1 MMKDFPN
8 ILCNLAA
15 TALLLGTSM
24 ATTAASDGVTDARSG
39 SLRGYE
45 QHKPADAAGARGLV
59 AANCLPVSV
68 DRVVGGQ
75 RVWTQHGVI
84 TVGSHT
90 ERVTSTECR

>member
-1 MMKDFPN
+1 MKDIPN
-8 ILCNLAA
+8 TLCNLAA
-15 TALLLGTSM
+15 TAILLGTSM
-24 ATTAASDGVTDARSG
+24 AASVASDGVTGARAG
-39 SLRGYE
+39 GLRGYD
-45 QHKPADAAGARGLV
+45 QHKPADAASGRGQV

-75 RVWTQHGVI
+75 RVWTPHGVI

>member
-1 MMKDFPN
+1 MKDFPN

-15 TALLLGTSM
+15 KAVLLGTSM
-24 ATTAASDGVTDARSG
+24 AATAASDGATGARSG
-39 SLRGYE
+39 GLRGYD
-45 QHKPADAAGARGLV
+45 QHKPGDVVGARGQV

-90 ERVTSTECR
+90 ERVTSTQCR